1 MFTLGRS
8 LAGLLVVAC
17 LMSGS
22 LAEDNE
28 IVGGFGDFSR
38 LEISGLV
45 SFTAEEI
52 RDELRDDFD
61 ALLAAHPLAPLSD
74 LPVAIR
80 ERLVAGFLNE
90 GFAEAEVEV
99 RLDRDQQ
106 RLQAVVREGPR
117 YVAGSVRVEGAAQ
130 IPVDRLI
137 ERLTKPYPP
146 REAVK
151 LAFGPGDGEHV
162 QWKDRDGKD
171 VELKAPVWK
180 HGDTARL
187 APVSKEWMARKVKFA
202 LEDQGFRFAKFQI
215 DMESDSKTQTAD
227 LVVHLE
233 AEGPKA
239 SLDEIE
245 IVGNK
250 RDSKEAILK
259 YLNLNEGSLL
269 TRAEQTRVEY
279 ELWRSGRFID
289 YELTPAPPDAVD
301 DPVKLQIKVTESPYA
316 PPIDQP
322 LSREEQVLLK
332 MREWLA
338 NPDRWQGDMTLRVKP
353 GDWTFE
359 LVLTPGG
366 GVLATFSPQ
375 SEEPH
380 RAFAVVA
387 SKDVVGFYPATAPV
401 KLEALSAPVQLEAKI
416 GVGLNADPGDPPK
429 HFKLSFGFSIHNG
442 RSSDL
447 KCPFTGSINMQPAV
461 AVANVHAHNAKVQW
475 DGGTLTLLSD
485 RGRMQVDEASGAL
498 LSYRDKGNRDAIEIT
513 FRKGAFDRRLQD
525 IRERTGELENGFD
538 PDRPLSSFLAFFCRE
553 EVIAELVDEV
563 VARVYESKKSDEE
576 METIKN
582 QLKTLTLAR
591 KLLDAG
597 VLQPID
603 DLYTE
608 PESQKDAEFDVPT
621 NISPSDKQLN
631 LAAIYARVAVTMADE
646 LFPRNSWLWT
656 VWREAG
662 FTVAG
667 KGKYTGPQLQV
678 LYESRDFGPACYLAL
693 GALLER
699 VQPRMSQLFA
709 SRGLWSTDA
718 ADFRKDY
725 EPLMDRQYVVGACL
739 LQASKLIRELDAEEI
754 RGIVDR
760 LPDEYGACLQAFAN
774 ELQSDDSRATEQAI
788 PAALDRC
795 WDAGLKQVVESQ
807 LRGLRDRNSVRVGLR

>member
-1 MFTLGRS
+1 MLALVRS

-17 LMSGS
+17 LMSDA

-28 IVGGFGDFSR
+28 LVGGFGDFSR
-38 LEISGLV
+38 LEVSGLV

-99 RLDRDQQ
+99 RLDREQQ

-117 YVAGSVRVEGAAQ
+117 YVAGSVRVEEAAQ
-130 IPVDRLI
+130 VPVDRLI
-137 ERLTKPYPP
+137 ERLTNPYPP

-171 VELKAPVWK
+171 VELKSPVWK
-180 HGDTARL
+180 HGDPARL
-187 APVSKEWMARKVKFA
+187 APVSKEWMARRVKFA
-202 LEDQGFRFAKFQI
+202 LEDQGYRFAKFQI
-215 DMESDSKTQTAD
+215 DLESDSKTQTAD
-227 LVVHLE
+227 LVVHLDE
-233 AEGPKA
+233 EGPKA

-245 IVGNK
+245 IVGNE

-259 YLNLNEGSLL
+259 YLNLAEGSLL
-269 TRAEQTRVEY
+269 TRVEQTRIEY

-289 YELTPAPPDAVD
+289 YELTPAPPDSVD
-301 DPVKLQIKVTESPYA
+301 DPVKLQIKVTESPFA

-322 LSREEQVLLK
+322 LSREEQTLLK
-332 MREWLA
+332 MRDWLA
-338 NPDRWQGDMTLRVKP
+338 NPKGWQGDMTLQLKP
-353 GDWTFE
+353 SDWSFE
-359 LVLTPGG
+359 FVFAPSD

-375 SEEPH
+375 PEAPQRS
-380 RAFAVVA
+380 FAVVA
-387 SKDVVGFYPATAPV
+387 SKDTVGFYPAIAPA
-401 KLEALSAPVQLEAKI
+401 KLEARTPQVQFEAKI
-416 GVGLNADPGDPPK
+416 GIGLNADPGDPPK
-429 HFKLSFGFSIHNG
+429 HNKMSFGLSIYND
-442 RSSDL
+442 RSSDPR
-447 KCPFTGSINMQPAV
+447 CPFMGSINMQPAA
-461 AVANVHAHNAKVQW
+461 AVAKVHAHNAKAQW
-475 DGGTLTLLSD
+475 DGGTLTLLDD
-485 RGRMQVDEASGAL
+485 RGRMQIDEASGAL
-498 LSYRDKGNRDAIEIT
+498 LSYRDKGNQATVEIT
-513 FRKGAFDRRLQD
+513 FRKGAFDQRLQE
-525 IRERTGELENGFD
+525 IRERTSELENGFD
-538 PDRPLSSFLAFFCRE
+538 PGRPVSSFLAFFCHE

-563 VARVYESKKSDEE
+563 VGRLYESKKSDKEI
-576 METIKN
+576 ETIRS
-582 QLKTLTLAR
+582 QLKTLSLAR

-597 VLQPID
+597 VLKPID

-608 PESQKDAEFDVPT
+608 PESKKDAEFDIPT

-631 LAAIYARVAVTMADE
+631 LAAIYARVVVTMADE

-667 KGKYTGPQLQV
+667 KGKYTGPQLQT
-678 LYESRDFGPACYLAL
+678 LYESHDFGPVCYLAI

-709 SRGLWSTDA
+709 SRGLWSTGA

-725 EPLMDRQYVVGACL
+725 EPLMDRRYVVGACL
-739 LQASKLIRELDAEEI
+739 HQASKLLRELDAEEI
-754 RGIVDR
+754 QGIVDR
-760 LPDEYGACLQAFAN
+760 LPDEYGSCLQAFAS
-774 ELQSDDSRATEQAI
+774 ELQSDDSRTTEQAI

-795 WDAGLKQVVESQ
+795 WGAGLKRVVESQ
-807 LRGLRDRNSVRVGLR
+807 LRELRDRNSVRVGLR